1 MGWLHFPY
9 LCQRCQRILTLGY
22 LRCTVIWWVQNEAV
36 MMHIE
41 PLSLNIIARRKNY
54 ANFSQEYEAPEQD
67 LNWGLLKY
75 ETVVFRYWIVTF
87 GLSHLEF
94 LSKFSRNGF
103 VFNCESDQNC
113 LKLEDQKRIKQI
125 NNCKTSANCNTA
137 EHNRQCSNNKSTNS
151 LPFYQEIKQCC
162 LKQ

>member
-1 MGWLHFPY
+1 MSKASTYFNTWLLKVHSDLMGTEWRGHDAFWIIITEHY
-9 LCQRCQRILTLGY
+9 CKEKKLCKL
-22 LRCTVIWWVQNEAV
+22 
-36 MMHIE
+36 
-41 PLSLNIIARRKNY
+41 
-54 ANFSQEYEAPEQD
+54 NFSQEYEAPEQG
-67 LNWGLLKY
+67 LNSGLLKH

-87 GLSHLEF
+87 GLSHPEF

-103 VFNCESDQNC
+103 VFNCESDQKC
-113 LKLEDQKRIKQI
+113 LKLEDQKRIKQIKQI

-137 EHNRQCSNNKSTNS
+137 EHNRHCSNNKSTNS